1 MNTTIY
7 NLPVDYD
14 NLCSVERRKVRE
26 QYIKEQDNMC
36 WFCKEDLFSEPP
48 ERITEKSIN
57 LKIFPIGFLNSP
69 IHLQHDHD
77 TGLTE
82 GAVHGY
88 CNAVLWQYY
97 GR

>member
-1 MNTTIY
+1 MTTY

-14 NLCSVERRKVRE
+14 NLCAQERRIVRE
-26 QYIKEQDNMC
+26 QYIKEQDNKC
-36 WFCKEDLFSEPP
+36 WHCGEDLFADPP
-48 ERITEKSIN
+48 ERITELDIN
-57 LKIFPIGFLNSP
+57 WKIFPVGFLNAP
-69 IHLQHDHD
+69 IHLQHNHFS
-77 TGLTE
+77 GLTE